1 MNFEKYEVDIELP
14 KYPKKHFLSKNPTV
28 EQARKY
34 ADDLEIYNKQL
45 AEYRKEQNRYNDRAN
60 ELRELFF
67 NDAFEELGINKE
79 NPKIGILKTMAW
91 EHGHSSGYYEVFY
104 WLEELSQL
112 L

>member
-1 MNFEKYEVDIELP
+1 MNFEKYEVDIEQP
-14 KYPKKHFLSKNPTV
+14 KYPKKPFISKNPTV

-34 ADDLEIYNKQL
+34 ADDFEIYNKQL

-67 NDAFEELGINKE
+67 NDAFEELGIDKDH
-79 NPKIGILKTMAW
+79 PKSDILKKMAW
-91 EHGHSSGYYEVFY
+91 EHGPSSGYYEVFY